1 MSLGSDL
8 KNARL
13 KAGLTQKELANQAG
27 LSEITIRQYE
37 ADKRQPRL
45 ETLKHI
51 SNILKV
57 TDFLNKKF
65 YIQADYSVEYK
76 EIKDWI
82 SKYLQGQTEENRW
95 SLELTL
101 LENYRKLNNEGQDK
115 AREQVEM
122 LTKIPEYQRTESDQE
137 DGNADEQPDK

>member
-65 YIQADYSVEYK
+65 YIQAD
-76 EIKDWI
+76 
-82 SKYLQGQTEENRW
+82 
-95 SLELTL
+95 
-101 LENYRKLNNEGQDK
+101 
-115 AREQVEM
+115 
-122 LTKIPEYQRTESDQE
+122 
-137 DGNADEQPDK
+137 